1 MHIVTTKEG
10 LLVCCG
16 CGHVFD
22 KHPDEV
28 RREKLHAQLCAI
40 EDDDH
45 AARAFHYKK
54 TLQAQIDQM
63 TTIWTGCVGYSIPG
77 VGSVRVE
84 GIEFTLEPG
93 VAVESMIPELDKLI
107 PDIKRTMIETL
118 DGTKARIEGEISS
131 NQVAVHKYDP
141 VWCPNT
147 PSAEELYPFGY
158 IRHADGTVEAKSS
171 V

>member
-10 LLVCCG
+10 LLVCNH

-28 RREKLHAQLCAI
+28 RREQLHAQLCAI
-40 EDDDH
+40 KDDDH
-45 AARAFHYKK
+45 AARAFHYYK
-54 TLQAQIDQM
+54 TLHASIDQM
-63 TTIWTGCVGYSIPG
+63 TTIRMGLVGYSIPD

-84 GIEFTLEPG
+84 GIKFTLEPG

-107 PDIKRTMIETL
+107 PDIKRNMIETL
-118 DGTKARIEGEISS
+118 DGTKAREEREISS
-131 NQVAVHKYDP
+131 SQADVHKYDP

-158 IRHADGTVEAKSS
+158 IRHADGTVEAKS

>member
-10 LLVCCG
+10 LLVCNH

-28 RREKLHAQLCAI
+28 RREQLHAQLCAI
-40 EDDDH
+40 KDDDH
-45 AARAFHYKK
+45 AARAFHYYK
-54 TLQAQIDQM
+54 TLHASIDQM
-63 TTIWTGCVGYSIPG
+63 TTIWMGLVGYSISG

-84 GIEFTLEPG
+84 GIKFTLEPG
-93 VAVESMIPELDKLI
+93 VAAESMIPELDKLI

-118 DGTKARIEGEISS
+118 DGTKAREEREINL
-131 NQVAVHKYDP
+131 NQVEKYDP
-141 VWCPNT
+141 VWCPST
-147 PSAEELYPFGY
+147 PSTEELYPFGY
-158 IRHADGTVEAKSS
+158 IRNADGTVEAKS